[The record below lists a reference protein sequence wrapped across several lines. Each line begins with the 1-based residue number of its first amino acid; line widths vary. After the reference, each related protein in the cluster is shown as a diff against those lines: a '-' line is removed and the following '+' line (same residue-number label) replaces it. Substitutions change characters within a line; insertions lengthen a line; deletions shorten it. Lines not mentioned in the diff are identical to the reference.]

1 MKRLLEDK
9 MTNNNNKSNDNKT
22 FDNRNNHN
30 KRYDNRKYVK
40 TYYDI
45 VVFDEDSRRK
55 FFHKGLKKWEVEAI
69 KFNPHLKV
77 KIVDKRVIDKSD
89 RNK

>member
-1 MKRLLEDK
+1 MKKLSEDE
-9 MTNNNNKSNDNKT
+9 MTDNNNNN
-22 FDNRNNHN
+22 N
-30 KRYDNRKYVK
+30 KRYDNRRYVK

-69 KFNPHLKV
+69 RFNPHLKV